1 MRVFCIYNDLSNT
14 TDEIRFTEYSGNDR
28 GKVSLLILDGKGGF
42 DSMTLTQLRYAITVA
57 NANSM
62 NEAARMLFVSQPS
75 LSSAIK
81 ELEEEI
87 GVEIFRRTNRG
98 ISLTPE
104 GEEFI
109 GYARQVVEQY
119 GLIEAKYIAKEKAKK
134 KFSVSMQHYTF
145 AVNAFVEMVKQF
157 GMDEYEFEVHETKTY
172 DVIEDVKNFKSE
184 IGILYLNDFNRKV
197 LTKLFHE
204 FNLEFHEILNCS
216 IYVYLWKG
224 HPLAE
229 KEEISLEELEEY
241 PCLSFDQG
249 KNNSF
254 YFAEEVLSTYE
265 YKRLIKAND
274 RATLLNLMVGLN
286 AYTLCSGIICEE
298 LNGSEYCAVKLKS
311 DEVMTIG
318 YLVRKGV
325 AISSLGRT
333 YLEEISKYKDKA
345 LR

>member
-1 MRVFCIYNDLSNT
+1 
-14 TDEIRFTEYSGNDR
+14 
-28 GKVSLLILDGKGGF
+28 
-42 DSMTLTQLRYAITVA
+42 MTLTQLRYAIMVA
-57 NANSM
+57 NSSSM
-62 NEAARMLFVSQPS
+62 NEAARNLFISQPS
-75 LSSAIK
+75 LSTAIK
-81 ELEEEI
+81 ELEDEI
-87 GVEIFRRTNRG
+87 GVELFRRTNRG
-98 ISLTPE
+98 ISVTPE
-104 GEEFI
+104 GEEFL

-119 GLIEAKYIAKEKAKK
+119 ALIESKYVAKEQTKK

-145 AVNAFVEMVKQF
+145 AVSAFVQMVKQF
-157 GMDEYEFEVHETKTY
+157 GMDEYEFAVHETRTY
-172 DVIEDVKNFKSE
+172 DVIQDVKNFKSE
-184 IGILYLNDFNRKV
+184 IGILYINDFNRNV

-204 FNLEFHEILNCS
+204 SNLEFRPILECS
-216 IYVYLWKG
+216 IYVYMWKG
-224 HPLAE
+224 HPLAGQE
-229 KEEISLEELEEY
+229 MITLENLREY
-241 PCLSFDQG
+241 PCLSFEQG
-249 KNNSF
+249 AYNSF

-298 LNGSEYCAVKLKS
+298 LNGSDYCAVKLDS

-325 AISSLGRT
+325 TISPLGQK